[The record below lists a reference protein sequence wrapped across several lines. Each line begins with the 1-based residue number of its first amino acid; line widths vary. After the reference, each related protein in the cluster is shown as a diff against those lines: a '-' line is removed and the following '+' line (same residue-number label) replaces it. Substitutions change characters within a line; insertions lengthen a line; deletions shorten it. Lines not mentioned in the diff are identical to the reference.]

1 VKYSER
7 LKEVQERVNKCLK
20 IYEDSYSEAKKKR
33 DISEEKG
40 KSFKYWAEWNFA
52 NFIFVETAQREW
64 KSIADGIN
72 NGIATGVDEQKIFE
86 WLENRRNYYVR
97 LVMSNTR
104 ADSRSTSQV
113 KNLIE
118 DIEQA
123 VYKEIAGHSRI
134 DLNSLAE
141 ILGIDMG

>member
-1 VKYSER
+1 MKYSER

-33 DISEEKG
+33 DSAEKKG
-40 KSFKYWAEWNFA
+40 SYGYWAEWNFA
-52 NFIFVETAQREW
+52 QFIFIEIARREW

-72 NGIATGVDEQKIFE
+72 NGITDEKEEQGILE
-86 WLENRRNYYVR
+86 WLEHRRREYVR
-97 LVMSNTR
+97 YVLSNTR
-104 ADSRSTSQV
+104 ADSRCTSQV

-134 DLNSLAE
+134 DPNSLAD
-141 ILGIDMG
+141 ILGVDMG

>member
-1 VKYSER
+1 
-7 LKEVQERVNKCLK
+7 
-20 IYEDSYSEAKKKR
+20 
-33 DISEEKG
+33 
-40 KSFKYWAEWNFA
+40 
-52 NFIFVETAQREW
+52 
-64 KSIADGIN
+64 
-72 NGIATGVDEQKIFE
+72 
-86 WLENRRNYYVR
+86 
-97 LVMSNTR
+97 MSNTR